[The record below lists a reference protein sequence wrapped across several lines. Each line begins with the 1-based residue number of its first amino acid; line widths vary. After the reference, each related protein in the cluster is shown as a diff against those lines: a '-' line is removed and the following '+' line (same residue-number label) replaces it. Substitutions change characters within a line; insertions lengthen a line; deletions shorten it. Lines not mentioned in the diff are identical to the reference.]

1 MAALSNT
8 FLTFAAIG
16 NREDL
21 IDLIYNVSPSD
32 TPFQAAIGK
41 NKASATYHEWQTD
54 VLAAAATNAAVQGD
68 DSTNSFTF
76 TAPAYT
82 KRIGNRSQ
90 ISRKDVLVSGTQD
103 AVAKAGRKKEMVY
116 QLTKKAKELSRDME
130 FVLTQIGV
138 SAVGGSTTA
147 PTLGSLENWYGLT
160 SSAVST
166 NTSLG
171 AGGANAT
178 NTATTV
184 RTDGTQRALTETLL
198 KGVIQ
203 GAWTNGGDIDLI
215 MTGPFNKTV
224 ISGFTGNN
232 TRMQDT
238 SDKKL
243 IAAIDI
249 YVSDF
254 GTHKVVANRFSR
266 DRTVH
271 CLMTDMFAVSYL
283 RPKQTIDLAK
293 TGDNEK
299 AWVLAEYT
307 LESRND
313 SGSGAVFD
321 LTTS

>member
-8 FLTFAAIG
+8 YLTFSAIG

-21 IDLIYNVSPSD
+21 VDIIYNVSPTD
-32 TPFQAAIGK
+32 TPFQASVGK
-41 NKASATYHEWQTD
+41 TKAEATFHEWQTD
-54 VLAAAATNAAVQGD
+54 VLAAATTNAFVQGD
-68 DSTNSFTF
+68 DSTSSYTF
-76 TAPAYT
+76 AAAAYT
-82 KRIGNRSQ
+82 KRLGNRTQ
-90 ISRKDVLVSGTQD
+90 ISKKDVVVSGTQD
-103 AVAKAGRKKEMVY
+103 AVSKAGRKKEIVY
-116 QLTKKAKELSRDME
+116 QLVKKNKELARDME
-130 FVLTQIGV
+130 FVLTQIGI
-138 SAVGGSTTA
+138 SAVGGATTA
-147 PTLGSLENWYGLT
+147 PTLGSLENWYGT
-160 SSAVST
+160 TASAVTT

-171 AGGANAT
+171 SGGANGT
-178 NTATTV
+178 TQATTV
-184 RTDGTQRALTETLL
+184 RTDGTQRPLTESLL

-238 SDKKL
+238 TDKKL
-243 IAAIDI
+243 VSSIDV

-254 GTHKVVANRFSR
+254 GTHKIVANRFSR

-271 CLMTDMFAVSYL
+271 CLMTDMWSVAYL

-307 LESRND
+307 LEDRND